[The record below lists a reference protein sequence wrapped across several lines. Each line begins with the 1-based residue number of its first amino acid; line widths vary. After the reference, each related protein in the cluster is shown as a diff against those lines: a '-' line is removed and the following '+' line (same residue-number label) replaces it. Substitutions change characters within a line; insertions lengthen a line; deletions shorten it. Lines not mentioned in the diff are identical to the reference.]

1 MNKATILIVE
11 DDNDLRE
18 ALVTTLTL
26 AGYQYRE
33 ANCAEAA
40 LSILEQ
46 HVVDL
51 VVSDVNMPGMDG
63 YALLKQVQRSYPGT
77 PVMLMT
83 AYGQINQA
91 VSAMQAGAVDYLVK
105 PFDPQT
111 LTGVIKRCLGESG
124 GDQKERGAIGED
136 PFSKRLF
143 QLAKKVA
150 VADSTVLI
158 SGESGTGKEVLA
170 RYIHDNSPRK
180 DKPFVAINCA
190 AIPENML
197 EAMLFGH
204 EKGAFTGAYTSAPGK
219 FEQANGGTILLDEV
233 SEMDLGLQAKLLR
246 VLQEREVERVGGRKP
261 IPLDVRVLATTN
273 RDLKEYV
280 AQGRF
285 REDVYYRLSV
295 FPLQWKPL
303 RERPLD
309 ILPLAKHLLSV
320 HCAKMK
326 LPAMVIDKGAEQ
338 ALQSYAWPGNVRELD
353 NAIQRA
359 LILQTGNRIT
369 AGDLCIEE
377 MALGGEF
384 SSAGMTSVGQ
394 AAFVTPVQAADDRLS
409 CDELHSD
416 DDDFMAGMEEGFLLD
431 SESSLLGQDLRQRE
445 FQIIIDT
452 LRKVRG
458 RKNKAAETLGISPRT
473 LRYKMAR
480 MRECGIDIDRELE
493 VA

>member
-1 MNKATILIVE
+1 MINATILIVE
-11 DDNDLRE
+11 DDKDLRE
-18 ALVTTLTL
+18 ALVTTLAM
-26 AGYQYRE
+26 AGYRHLE
-33 ANCAEAA
+33 ASCAEAA
-40 LSILEQ
+40 LEILE
-46 HVVDL
+46 HKVVDL

-63 YALLKQVQRSYPGT
+63 YALLKQIQRVWPGT

-83 AYGQINQA
+83 AYGQISQA
-91 VSAMQAGAVDYLVK
+91 VSAMQSGAVDYLVK

-111 LTGVIKRCLGESG
+111 LTSVIQRCLGAGGNESG
-124 GDQKERGAIGED
+124 RSAIGED
-136 PFSKRLF
+136 PFTKRLF

-150 VADSTVLI
+150 QSDSTVLI

-170 RYIHDNSPRK
+170 RYIHDHSARH

-204 EKGAFTGAYTSAPGK
+204 EKGAFTGAYASAPGK
-219 FEQANGGTILLDEV
+219 FEQANGGTILLDEI

-273 RDLKEYV
+273 RDLKEHV
-280 AQGRF
+280 AKGRF

-295 FPLQWKPL
+295 FPLHWKPL

-309 ILPLAKHLLSV
+309 IVPIARHLLAS
-320 HCAKMK
+320 HCSKMK
-326 LPAMVIDKGAEQ
+326 LPAVALDKSAEQ
-338 ALQSYAWPGNVRELD
+338 AMQDYRWPGNVRELD

-359 LILQTGNRIT
+359 LILQSGNRIT
-369 AGDLCIEE
+369 AADLC
-377 MALGGEF
+377 LDDQVF
-384 SSAGMTSVGQ
+384 SQ
-394 AAFVTPVQAADDRLS
+394 AAEANAV
-409 CDELHSD
+409 LHRTLEAD
-416 DDDFMAGMEEGFLLD
+416 DDDFLADADEADGEDTGLGLLD
-431 SESSLLGQDLRQRE
+431 TEGSLLGQDLRQHE
-445 FQIIIDT
+445 FQIIIET

-480 MRECGIDIDRELE
+480 MRECGIDIEQELD